1 MPLTKEKL
9 KHFQEKLEEEKK
21 QLESELSRVGRK
33 NPEVSGDWE
42 VAQADLNVETSDT
55 GELSGAFE
63 ELENR
68 AAIENTLEERFILV
82 SRALDSLKK
91 ELTAFA
97 PGKKAR
103 LIRLNPNGWKP
114 IPPPQNALNTPDY
127 KNHHYLWP

>member
-91 ELTAFA
+91 GTYGVCASKE
-97 PGKKAR
+97 GKTHPIESKR
-103 LIRLNPNGWKP
+103 LEANPAATECIKHAG
-114 IPPPQNALNTPDY
+114 L
-127 KNHHYLWP
+127 